1 MVHKTESTFGNES
14 DRYSMDSVDELVF
27 YNATDLVGF
36 VISKFNLLY
45 DL

>member
-1 MVHKTESTFGNES
+1 MYKTESTFGNAS
-14 DRYSMDSVDELVF
+14 DGYSMDSVDELAF
-27 YNATDLVGF
+27 YNAMDLVGF